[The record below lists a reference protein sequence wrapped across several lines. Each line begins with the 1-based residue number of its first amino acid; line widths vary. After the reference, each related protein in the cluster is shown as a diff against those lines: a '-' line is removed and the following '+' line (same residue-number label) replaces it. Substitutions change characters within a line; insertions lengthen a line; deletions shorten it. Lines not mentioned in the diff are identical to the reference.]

1 MYNLMKK
8 ELREVK
14 KKFATP
20 RLSALEDTA
29 KAIEI
34 DTASLI
40 AEEDTYVSVTKA
52 GYIKR
57 TSPRSFAA
65 STLEEI
71 GKRDDDRL
79 IFVQAAKTTQH
90 LLMFTSLGHADVG
103 IFLGDKT
110 SCINLDCFR
119 SIF

>member
-1 MYNLMKK
+1 MR
-8 ELREVK
+8 LRV
-14 KKFATP
+14 
-20 RLSALEDTA
+20 LSSLEDTA
-29 KAIEI
+29 KVIEI

-79 IFVQAAKTTQH
+79 IFVQSAKTTQH
-90 LLMFTSLGHADVG
+90 LLMFTTLGNVIYRQFMNWQ
-103 IFLGDKT
+103 IFAGRI
-110 SCINLDCFR
+110 SE
-119 SIF
+119 SI

>member
-1 MYNLMKK
+1 M
-8 ELREVK
+8 
-14 KKFATP
+14 
-20 RLSALEDTA
+20 SSLEDTA

-40 AEEDTYVSVTKA
+40 VEEDTYVSVTKA

-79 IFVQAAKTTQH
+79 IFCSICQDNPASFDVHDSWKCH
-90 LLMFTSLGHADVG
+90 LST
-103 IFLGDKT
+103 
-110 SCINLDCFR
+110 NP
-119 SIF
+119 

>member
-1 MYNLMKK
+1 MR
-8 ELREVK
+8 LRRSL
-14 KKFATP
+14 
-20 RLSALEDTA
+20 RLRVWSSLEDTA

-79 IFVQAAKTTQH
+79 ILFK
-90 LLMFTSLGHADVG
+90 LP
-103 IFLGDKT
+103 
-110 SCINLDCFR
+110 R
-119 SIF
+119 